1 MTTIPLYEKIAHYY
15 DLTHV
20 ALRADIPFV
29 LALGMEAGGPVLEL
43 GCGSGRLLLP
53 LARAG
58 IAVTGVD
65 NSPAM
70 LQRARQKLAAESPAV
85 RQRVTLVEADMTAFD
100 LPQRF
105 SLILL
110 SYNTFMHLPPTQMKQ
125 ALQAAAGHLLPTG
138 RLFID
143 LANPL
148 DLAQTPMDQV
158 ITLERAFSDPE
169 TGDLVLQCASNL
181 LDLEQQRLRVT
192 WIYDAAPPAGG
203 TVQRLVTQVDFYYL
217 YPHELDLLLSQAGLK
232 LAALY
237 GSYHRAPFTEEGERL
252 LVIAGKA

>member
-1 MTTIPLYEKIAHYY
+1 MTTVPLYQKIAHYY
-15 DLTHV
+15 DLTHA
-20 ALRADIPFV
+20 ALQVDIPFAR
-29 LALGMEAGGPVLEL
+29 ALGVEAGGPVLEL

-58 IAVTGVD
+58 LPVTGVD
-65 NSPAM
+65 NAPAM

-85 RQRVTLVEADMTAFD
+85 RERVTLVEADMTSFD
-100 LPQRF
+100 LPQCF
-105 SLILL
+105 ALILL
-110 SYNTFMHLPPTQMKQ
+110 SYNTLMHLPPAQMKL
-125 ALQAAAGHLLPTG
+125 ALRAAGRHLLPAG

-148 DLAQTPMDQV
+148 DLAHMPTDQLL
-158 ITLERAFSDPE
+158 TLERVFTDPE

-181 LDLEQQRLRVT
+181 LDLEQQKLQVT

-217 YPHELDLLLSQAGLK
+217 YPHEMELLLTEAGLR

-237 GSYHRAPFTEEGERL
+237 GDYNRAPFSEEGERM
-252 LVIAGKA
+252 LVIAGKT